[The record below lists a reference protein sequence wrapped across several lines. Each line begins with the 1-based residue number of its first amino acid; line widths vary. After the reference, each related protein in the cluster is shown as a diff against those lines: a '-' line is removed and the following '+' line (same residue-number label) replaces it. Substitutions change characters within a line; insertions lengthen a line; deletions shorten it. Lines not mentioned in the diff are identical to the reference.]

1 MAFRQSQEPYDIPD
15 DDIRSAATRIISAY
29 ESGHFQKYA
38 KEQHFLM
45 IGRSGTG
52 KSSLAGVL
60 INGESDEGSFGAH
73 AGTTELVLTTEV
85 TKNNTKYFVHDTRGL
100 GDTRVN
106 LDDMKDA
113 VKRVYDNN
121 DCLVIVCIRWD
132 DRFTDWNSKLALEVC
147 NSLGDDVWN
156 KAVIAITHSDILP
169 GRVKRDSSLK
179 AQFIKDKKSEW
190 ISTIR
195 DELRRHGV
203 SENTTRAV
211 QICFTSH
218 TDEDCEAE
226 PGWRQKLGEG
236 LLTTAQ
242 ECLRKMSD
250 ALGSIGNGA
259 YGYVLNAFNNHCSI
273 DKLVAVLQDTVCLPV
288 GTTTNTRAHNN
299 GRSGCSQS
307 STTARPNVRSSPAS
321 NEIRPYHGHGHQV
334 SSSSNLLRI
343 LVAASMQL
351 GAAVGDSLGGPVGQA
366 IGAGAGTAGSAL
378 AYTIYQLIK
387 LFIKRL

>member
-1 MAFRQSQEPYDIPD
+1 
-15 DDIRSAATRIISAY
+15 
-29 ESGHFQKYA
+29 
-38 KEQHFLM
+38 
-45 IGRSGTG
+45 
-52 KSSLAGVL
+52 
-60 INGESDEGSFGAH
+60 
-73 AGTTELVLTTEV
+73 
-85 TKNNTKYFVHDTRGL
+85 
-100 GDTRVN
+100 
-106 LDDMKDA
+106 
-113 VKRVYDNN
+113 
-121 DCLVIVCIRWD
+121 
-132 DRFTDWNSKLALEVC
+132 
-147 NSLGDDVWN
+147 
-156 KAVIAITHSDILP
+156 LP
-169 GRVKRDSSLK
+169 GRVKRDNSLK

-203 SENTTRAV
+203 SENTTQAV
-211 QICFTSH
+211 KICFTSR

-236 LLTTAQ
+236 LLTTAR
-242 ECLRKMSD
+242 EYIRTLK
-250 ALGSIGNGA
+250 SIIIRNGVC
-259 YGYVLNAFNNHCSI
+259 GYVLNAFNNLYSI
-273 DKLVAVLQDTVCLPV
+273 DKLVAALRYTVCVPA
-288 GTTTNTRAHNN
+288 GAITDTRAHSN